1 MPLIDLK
8 SDLTNLKFGND
19 RPGGGNSG
27 LPYIKTY
34 LPQNDFAAA
43 QLGIDAGKYS
53 IDFPIRGGAKAVT
66 DAVTDTLRITRFFG
80 DLQRGPFF
88 IAKQIGLQ
96 LSNPRTEVGTV
107 LGNTPYTQVYVPTN
121 TLAQV
126 GVQGS
131 GIHWDRPGL
140 VPSTPDQLKYAY
152 VVGQQV
158 VTNVS
163 KSNRLLNLY
172 TTKIKPGSTTIDPL
186 VIKQLGIDD
195 KSTLN
200 LFKYSN
206 GPETTYGIG
215 ETIIPRFESTTPASS
230 SISAYPYLY
239 GTRPGLAQVPNYKNF
254 ITASNAYMS
263 QSGDIFSLGYVD
275 AQGSSSLNNIG
286 QQSDIVINNFSTNKY
301 PTNFRLVTG
310 SKPVLDYSKYTAAQ
324 SIFVSESRI
333 QVVSGIEANGATFAA
348 TSQQKIVT
356 KNNYESTPYPITY
369 SGSYVRPAKAT
380 PTNEPGS
387 ALTAYKLYQS
397 SSNPPTQVSR
407 SKDILDNAGSTFF
420 QNQSGLTFT
429 YDLIKSRGDVAKNN
443 RGQMPQDFRKV
454 LIDNRIGANSLYS
467 YDYRDAKVNMQGR
480 IGFANSGMTN
490 FDRSNTA
497 NSSSLTQDR
506 VTMTPIQAS
515 STRVL
520 YGNSGPNGDS
530 SARDLVKFVIEA
542 VDNNSPSQTTKIY
555 FRSYIDGFSD
565 NHQANWNGFSYA
577 GRGDTFYTYQ
587 GFTREVS
594 MNFSLPA
601 LSRPEMKRIYQKANY
616 LASLCYPNYNTAGLM
631 RGNITL
637 LTVGDYL
644 YRTPGILKSVNITI
658 PDDTAWE
665 IAMNEPEGNAAD
677 SQMYE
682 LPQMLKI
689 SLAFTPIMSILP
701 RRGAGVPLIT
711 PARKDNKFLGEV
723 AAIV

>member
-34 LPQNDFAAA
+34 LPQNDSAAA
-43 QLGIDAGKYS
+43 QLGIAAGKYS
-53 IDFPIRGGAKAVT
+53 IDFPIRGGAKALT
-66 DAVTDTLRITRFFG
+66 DAVTDTLRITKFFG

-121 TLAQV
+121 TLASV
-126 GVQGS
+126 AVQGS
-131 GIHWDRPGL
+131 GIHWDRPGI
-140 VPSTPDQLKYAY
+140 VPSTSNQLKYAY
-152 VVGQQV
+152 IVGQQV
-158 VTNVS
+158 VTNNG
-163 KSNRLLNLY
+163 KTNRLLTLY
-172 TTKIKPGSTTIDPL
+172 STKIKPGSVPIDPTN
-186 VIKQLGIDD
+186 VKRLGIDD
-195 KSTLN
+195 KSSLN

-206 GPETTYGIG
+206 GPETTYGLG
-215 ETIIPRFESTTPASS
+215 ETIIPRFDSTTPASS

-239 GTRPGLAQVPNYKNF
+239 GARPIPLLNYKQY
-254 ITASNAYMS
+254 ITASNVYMS
-263 QSGDIFSLGYVD
+263 QSGDVFNPGYVD
-275 AQGSSSLNNIG
+275 AQGSFYLNNIG
-286 QQSDIVINNFSTNKY
+286 QQSDVIVNNFSTNRY
-301 PTNFRLVTG
+301 PTNFRLITG
-310 SKPVLDYSKYTAAQ
+310 SKPIFDYSKYIAAQ
-324 SIFVSESRI
+324 SIFVSESTI
-333 QVVSGIEANGATFAA
+333 QIVSGIEANGATFIAN
-348 TSQQKIVT
+348 SQQKVVT
-356 KNNYESTPYPITY
+356 RNNYESTPYPITY
-369 SGSYVRPAKAT
+369 SGSYVRPAIAGT
-380 PTNEPGS
+380 DVEPGS
-387 ALTAYKLYQS
+387 ALTAYKLYQTAT
-397 SSNPPTQVSR
+397 NPPLQASR
-407 SKDILDNAGSTFF
+407 SQDILANADATLF
-420 QNQSGLTFT
+420 QTPSGFSFT
-429 YDLIKSRGDVAKNN
+429 YDLIKSRGDDAKGH
-443 RGQMPQDFRKV
+443 RGQMPQDFRKILV
-454 LIDNRIGANSLYS
+454 DNRIGRKSLYS
-467 YDYRDAKVNMQGR
+467 YDYQANNVNMQGR
-480 IGFANSGMTN
+480 IGYANSGMTS
-490 FDRSNTA
+490 FDRSKTSNTNTA
-497 NSSSLTQDR
+497 TQDK
-506 VTMTPIQAS
+506 VTMTPIQ
-515 STRVL
+515 
-520 YGNSGPNGDS
+520 PS
-530 SARDLVKFVIEA
+530 SAGGLQGGDFRDLVKFVVEA
-542 VDNNSPSQTTKIY
+542 VDNNAPTQTTKIY

-565 NHQANWNGFSYA
+565 NHNANWNGFSYT

-616 LASLCYPNYNTAGLM
+616 LASLCYPNYNSSGLM

-665 IAMNEPEGNAAD
+665 VAMNQPEGVAGD
-677 SQMYE
+677 TEMYE

-711 PARKDNKFLGEV
+711 PATKNNKFLGEV

>member
-34 LPQNDFAAA
+34 LPQNDFTAT
-43 QLGIDAGKYS
+43 QLGIAAGKYS

-107 LGNTPYTQVYVPTN
+107 LGDTPYTQVYVPTN

-172 TTKIKPGSTTIDPL
+172 TTKIKPGSTAIDPL
-186 VIKQLGIDD
+186 IIKQLGIDD

-215 ETIIPRFESTTPASS
+215 ETIIPRFESTTPASA

-263 QSGDIFSLGYVD
+263 QSGDTFNLGYVD

-286 QQSDIVINNFSTNKY
+286 QQSNIVINNFTTNRY
-301 PTNFRLVTG
+301 PTNFRLITG
-310 SKPVLDYSKYTAAQ
+310 SKPVFDYSKYTAAQ
-324 SIFVSESRI
+324 SIFVSESQI
-333 QVVSGIEANGATFAA
+333 QVVSGIEANGTTFIAN
-348 TSQQKIVT
+348 SQQRIVT
-356 KNNYESTPYPITY
+356 RNNYESTPYPINY
-369 SGSYVRPAKAT
+369 SSSYVRPAKAEVT
-380 PTNEPGS
+380 VEPGN
-387 ALTAYKLYQS
+387 ALTAYKLYQTNT
-397 SSNPPTQVSR
+397 NPPLQASR

-429 YDLIKSRGDVAKNN
+429 YDLIKSRGEIAKSN
-443 RGQMPQDFRKV
+443 RGQIPQDFRKV
-454 LIDNRIGANSLYS
+454 LIDNRIGENSLYS

-480 IGFANSGMTN
+480 VGIANSGMTN

-497 NSSSLTQDR
+497 NVNSSTQDK
-506 VTMTPIQAS
+506 VTMTPIQ
-515 STRVL
+515 
-520 YGNSGPNGDS
+520 PS
-530 SARDLVKFVIEA
+530 SAGGLQGGNFRDLVKFVIEA

-616 LASLCYPNYNTAGLM
+616 LASLCYPNYNSAGLM

-658 PDDTAWE
+658 PDDAAWE

-711 PARKDNKFLGEV
+711 PANKNNKFLGEV

>member
-8 SDLTNLKFGND
+8 SNLTDLKFGND

-34 LPQNDFAAA
+34 LPQNDSAAA
-43 QLGIDAGKYS
+43 NLAIDAGKYS
-53 IDFPIRGGAKAVT
+53 IDFPIRGGAKALT

-96 LSNPRTEVGTV
+96 LSNPRTEVGDV
-107 LGNTPYTQVYVPTN
+107 LGGTPYTQVYVPTN

-140 VPSTPDQLKYAY
+140 VPSTPDQSKYAY
-152 VVGQQV
+152 IVGQQV
-158 VTNVS
+158 TTNVG

-172 TTKIKPGSTTIDPL
+172 TTKIKPGSLAIDP
-186 VIKQLGIDD
+186 IMMKKLGIDD
-195 KSTLN
+195 KSSLN

-215 ETIIPRFESTTPASS
+215 ETIIPRFESTTPSSASV
-230 SISAYPYLY
+230 SAYPYLY
-239 GTRPGLAQVPNYKNF
+239 GARPGLAQVPNYKDF
-254 ITASNAYMS
+254 ITASYAYMS
-263 QSGDIFSLGYVD
+263 ESGDIFDPGFVD
-275 AQGSSSLNNIG
+275 AQGSASLNNIG
-286 QQSDIVINNFSTNKY
+286 QQSNIVINNFSTNRY
-301 PTNFRLVTG
+301 PTNFRLITG
-310 SKPVLDYSKYTAAQ
+310 SKPVFNYSKYTAAQ
-324 SIFVSESRI
+324 SIFVSESSI
-333 QVVSGIEANGATFAA
+333 QVVSGIEANGTTFIAN
-348 TSQQKIVT
+348 SQQKIVT
-356 KNNYESTPYPITY
+356 RNNYESTPYPINY
-369 SGSYVRPAKAT
+369 SSSYARPAKAEVT
-380 PTNEPGS
+380 VEPGN

-397 SSNPPTQVSR
+397 VTNPPLQASR
-407 SKDILDNAGSTFF
+407 SQDILTDANASFF
-420 QNQSGLTFT
+420 QSPSGFAYT
-429 YDLIKSRGDVAKNN
+429 YDLIKSRGDIARSN
-443 RGQMPQDFRKV
+443 RGQIPQDFRKI
-454 LIDNRIGANSLYS
+454 LIDNRIGGQSLYG
-467 YDYRDAKVNMQGR
+467 YDYKDNKINMQGR

-490 FDRSNTA
+490 FDRSKTS
-497 NSSSLTQDR
+497 NSNSLTQDR
-506 VTMTPIQAS
+506 VTMTPIQGS
-515 STRVL
+515 SAAGL
-520 YGNSGPNGDS
+520 YANSRANGDS
-530 SARDLVKFVIEA
+530 SARDLVKFVVEA
-542 VDNNSPSQTTKIY
+542 VDNNSPTQTTKIY

-565 NHQANWNGFSYA
+565 NHNANWNGFSYT

-616 LASLCYPNYNTAGLM
+616 LASLCYPNYNSSGLM

-644 YRTPGILKSVNITI
+644 YRTPGILKSVNISI
-658 PDDTAWE
+658 PDDIAWE

-677 SQMYE
+677 AEMYE

-711 PARKDNKFLGEV
+711 PARKDNKFLATV

>member
-34 LPQNDFAAA
+34 LPQNDFTAT
-43 QLGIDAGKYS
+43 QLGIAAGKYS

-88 IAKQIGLQ
+88 VAKQIGLQ

-172 TTKIKPGSTTIDPL
+172 TTKIKPGSTAIDPL
-186 VIKQLGIDD
+186 IIKQLGIDD

-239 GTRPGLAQVPNYKNF
+239 GARPGLAQVPNYKNF

-286 QQSDIVINNFSTNKY
+286 QQSNIVINNFSTNKY
-301 PTNFRLVTG
+301 PTNFRLITG
-310 SKPVLDYSKYTAAQ
+310 SKPVFDYSKYTAAQ
-324 SIFVSESRI
+324 SVFVSESQI
-333 QVVSGIEANGATFAA
+333 QVVSGIEAGGTTFVA
-348 TSQQKIVT
+348 TSQQKTVT

-369 SGSYVRPAKAT
+369 SGSYVRPAKTT
-380 PTNEPGS
+380 PTDEPGS
-387 ALTAYKLYQS
+387 ALTAYKLYQTNT
-397 SSNPPTQVSR
+397 NPPLQVSR

-429 YDLIKSRGDVAKNN
+429 YDLIKSRGDIAKSN

-454 LIDNRIGANSLYS
+454 LIDNRIGENSLYS

-497 NSSSLTQDR
+497 NTNSSTQDK
-506 VTMTPIQAS
+506 VTMTPIQPS
-515 STRVL
+515 STGGL
-520 YGNSGPNGDS
+520 QGGNF
-530 SARDLVKFVIEA
+530 RDLVKFVIEA

-616 LASLCYPNYNTAGLM
+616 LASLCYPNYNSAGLM

-644 YRTPGILKSVNITI
+644 YRTPGILKSVNISI
-658 PDDTAWE
+658 PDDAAWE
-665 IAMNEPEGNAAD
+665 IAMNEPEGNTAD

>member
-34 LPQNDFAAA
+34 LPQNDSAAA
-43 QLGIDAGKYS
+43 QLGIAAGKYS
-53 IDFPIRGGAKAVT
+53 IDFPIRGGAKALT
-66 DAVTDTLRITRFFG
+66 DAVTDTLRITKFFG

-96 LSNPRTEVGTV
+96 LSNPRTEVGAV
-107 LGNTPYTQVYVPTN
+107 LGSTPYTQVYVPTN

-131 GIHWDRPGL
+131 GIHWDRPGI
-140 VPSTPDQLKYAY
+140 VPSTSDQLKYAY
-152 VVGQQV
+152 IVGQQV
-158 VTNVS
+158 VTNNG
-163 KSNRLLNLY
+163 KTNRLLTLY
-172 TTKIKPGSTTIDPL
+172 STKINPGSVAIDPTN
-186 VIKQLGIDD
+186 IKRLGIDD
-195 KSTLN
+195 KSSLN

-206 GPETTYGIG
+206 GPETTYGLG
-215 ETIIPRFESTTPASS
+215 ETIIPRFDSTTPASS

-239 GTRPGLAQVPNYKNF
+239 GARPIPLLNYKRYV
-254 ITASNAYMS
+254 TASNVYMS
-263 QSGDIFSLGYVD
+263 QSGDIFNPGYVD
-275 AQGSSSLNNIG
+275 AQGSFYLNNIG
-286 QQSDIVINNFSTNKY
+286 QQSDVIVNNFSTNRY
-301 PTNFRLVTG
+301 PTNFRLITG
-310 SKPVLDYSKYTAAQ
+310 SKPVFDYSKYTAAQ
-324 SIFVSESRI
+324 SIFVSESQI
-333 QVVSGIEANGATFAA
+333 QVVSGIEANGATFIAN
-348 TSQQKIVT
+348 SQQKVVT
-356 KNNYESTPYPITY
+356 KNNYESTPYPINY
-369 SGSYVRPAKAT
+369 SGSYVRPAKAGT
-380 PTNEPGS
+380 DVEPGS

-397 SSNPPTQVSR
+397 VTNPPLQASR
-407 SKDILDNAGSTFF
+407 SQDILKEADDTFF
-420 QNQSGLTFT
+420 QTSAGFAYT
-429 YDLIKSRGDVAKNN
+429 YDLIKSRGDVAKGH
-443 RGQMPQDFRKV
+443 RGQMPQDFRKI
-454 LIDNRIGANSLYS
+454 LIDNRIGGKSLYS
-467 YDYRDAKVNMQGR
+467 YDYQDNKINMQGR
-480 IGFANSGMTN
+480 IGFANSGKTN
-490 FDRSNTA
+490 FNRKNLLENDST
-497 NSSSLTQDR
+497 TQDA

-515 STRVL
+515 SAGGL
-520 YGNSGPNGDS
+520 QGGNF
-530 SARDLVKFVIEA
+530 RDLVKFVVEA
-542 VDNNSPSQTTKIY
+542 VDNNAPTQTTKIY

-565 NHQANWNGFSYA
+565 NHNANWNGFSYT

-594 MNFSLPA
+594 MNFTLPA
-601 LSRPEMKRIYQKANY
+601 LSRWEMKRIYQKANY
-616 LASLCYPNYNTAGLM
+616 LASLCYPNYNSSGLM

-665 IAMNEPEGNAAD
+665 VAMSQPEGNAAD
-677 SQMYE
+677 TDMYE

-711 PARKDNKFLGEV
+711 PATKNNKFLGEV

>member
-34 LPQNDFAAA
+34 LPENDSAAA
-43 QLGIDAGKYS
+43 QLAIAAGKYS

-66 DAVTDTLRITRFFG
+66 DAITDTLRITKFFG

-107 LGNTPYTQVYVPTN
+107 LGSTPYTQVYVPTN

-131 GIHWDRPGL
+131 GIHWDRPGII
-140 VPSTPDQLKYAY
+140 PSTPDQLKYAY
-152 VVGQQV
+152 IVGQQV
-158 VTNVS
+158 VTNTG

-172 TTKIKPGSTTIDPL
+172 TTKIKPGTIAIDPL
-186 VIKQLGIDD
+186 MIKKLGIDD
-195 KSTLN
+195 KSALN

-215 ETIIPRFESTTPASS
+215 ETIIPRFESTTPASAS
-230 SISAYPYLY
+230 VSAYPYLY

-254 ITASNAYMS
+254 ITASNVYMS
-263 QSGDIFSLGYVD
+263 QSGDIFDPGYVD

-286 QQSDIVINNFSTNKY
+286 QQSDVVINNYSKNRH
-301 PTNFRLVTG
+301 PVNFHLVTG
-310 SKPVLDYSKYTAAQ
+310 SKPVINYLDYTAAQ
-324 SIFVSESRI
+324 SVFVSESKI
-333 QVVSGIEANGATFAA
+333 QIVSGIEANGTTFIAS
-348 TSQQKIVT
+348 SQQKTVT
-356 KNNYESTPYPITY
+356 RNNYESTPYPINY
-369 SGSYVRPAKAT
+369 SGSYVRPAKAEIT
-380 PTNEPGS
+380 VEPGN
-387 ALTAYKLYQS
+387 ALTAYKLYQTVT
-397 SSNPPTQVSR
+397 NPPLQATR
-407 SKDILDNAGSTFF
+407 SKAILDNANSTFF

-454 LIDNRIGANSLYS
+454 LIDNRIGRNSLYG
-467 YDYRDAKVNMQGR
+467 YDYRSNKTNMQGR
-480 IGFANSGMTN
+480 IGYANSGMTN
-490 FDRSNTA
+490 FDRSNPGNTA
-497 NSSSLTQDR
+497 PETQDK
-506 VTMTPIQAS
+506 VTMTPIQ
-515 STRVL
+515 
-520 YGNSGPNGDS
+520 PS
-530 SARDLVKFVIEA
+530 SAGGLQGGNFRDLVKFVVEA
-542 VDNNSPSQTTKIY
+542 VDNNSPTQTTKIY
-555 FRSYIDGFSD
+555 FRSYINGFTD
-565 NHQANWNGFSYA
+565 NHGAQWNGSTYT

-594 MNFSLPA
+594 LQFTLPA

-616 LASLCYPNYNTAGLM
+616 LASLCYPDYNKAGLM

-677 SQMYE
+677 SEMYE

-711 PARKDNKFLGEV
+711 PANKNNRFLNSPTDPGNPS
-723 AAIV
+723 AIV

>member
-34 LPQNDFAAA
+34 LPQNDFTAT
-43 QLGIDAGKYS
+43 QLGIAAGKYS

-152 VVGQQV
+152 VVGQQI

-172 TTKIKPGSTTIDPL
+172 TTKIKPGSTAIDPL
-186 VIKQLGIDD
+186 IIKQLGIDD

-215 ETIIPRFESTTPASS
+215 ETIIPRFESTTPASA

-263 QSGDIFSLGYVD
+263 QSGDIFNLGYVD

-286 QQSDIVINNFSTNKY
+286 QQSDIVINNFTTNRY
-301 PTNFRLVTG
+301 PTNFRLITG
-310 SKPVLDYSKYTAAQ
+310 SKPVFDYSKYTAAQ
-324 SIFVSESRI
+324 SIFVSESNI
-333 QVVSGIEANGATFAA
+333 QVVSGIEANGTTFIAN
-348 TSQQKIVT
+348 SQQRIVT
-356 KNNYESTPYPITY
+356 RNNYESTPYPINY
-369 SGSYVRPAKAT
+369 SSSYVRPAKAEVT
-380 PTNEPGS
+380 VEPGN
-387 ALTAYKLYQS
+387 ALTAYKLYQTNT
-397 SSNPPTQVSR
+397 NPPLQASR

-429 YDLIKSRGDVAKNN
+429 YDLIKSRGEIAKSN
-443 RGQMPQDFRKV
+443 RGQIPQDFRKV
-454 LIDNRIGANSLYS
+454 LIDNRIGENSLYS

-480 IGFANSGMTN
+480 VGIANSGMTN

-497 NSSSLTQDR
+497 NVNSSTQDK
-506 VTMTPIQAS
+506 VTMTPIQ
-515 STRVL
+515 
-520 YGNSGPNGDS
+520 PS
-530 SARDLVKFVIEA
+530 SAGGLQGGNFRDLVKFVIEA

-665 IAMNEPEGNAAD
+665 IAMNEPEGNTAD

-711 PARKDNKFLGEV
+711 PASKDNKFLGEV

>member
-34 LPQNDFAAA
+34 LPQNDSAAA
-43 QLGIDAGKYS
+43 QLGIAAGKYS

-66 DAVTDTLRITRFFG
+66 NAVTDTLRITKFFG

-96 LSNPRTEVGTV
+96 LSNPRTEVGAV

-121 TLAQV
+121 TLASV
-126 GVQGS
+126 AVQGS

-158 VTNVS
+158 VTNS
-163 KSNRLLNLY
+163 GKTNRLLTLY
-172 TTKIKPGSTTIDPL
+172 SSKIKPGSAPIDPL
-186 VIKQLGIDD
+186 IVKKLGIDS
-195 KSTLN
+195 KSPLN

-230 SISAYPYLY
+230 SVAAYPYLY
-239 GTRPGLAQVPNYKNF
+239 GARPNLAQVPNYKSF
-254 ITASNAYMS
+254 ITASDAYMS
-263 QSGDIFSLGYVD
+263 QSGDVFSLGYVD
-275 AQGSSSLNNIG
+275 SQGSASLNNIG
-286 QQSDIVINNFSTNKY
+286 QQTKSTLNNFTKNKY

-310 SKPVLDYSKYTAAQ
+310 SKPVLDYTKYTAAQ
-324 SIFVSESRI
+324 SIFVSESKI
-333 QVVSGIEANGATFAA
+333 QIVSGIEANGQNYIASA
-348 TSQQKIVT
+348 QQKTVT
-356 KNNYESTPYPITY
+356 RNNYESTPYPINY
-369 SGSYVRPAKAT
+369 SGSYVRPAKA
-380 PTNEPGS
+380 NVVAEPGN

-397 SSNPPTQVSR
+397 VTNPPLQASR
-407 SKDILDNAGSTFF
+407 SQDILKEADNTFF
-420 QNQSGLTFT
+420 QTSAGFAYT
-429 YDLIKSRGDVAKNN
+429 YDLIKSRGDVAKGH
-443 RGQMPQDFRKV
+443 RGQMPQDFRKI
-454 LIDNRIGANSLYS
+454 LIQNRIGGKSLYG
-467 YDYRDAKVNMQGR
+467 YDYQVVNMEKR
-480 IGFANSGMTN
+480 IGYANSGMTN
-490 FDRSNTA
+490 FDRSKRGNTD
-497 NSSSLTQDR
+497 SLTQDS

-515 STRVL
+515 STDGL
-520 YGNSGPNGDS
+520 KGGDF
-530 SARDLVKFVIEA
+530 RDLVKFVVEA
-542 VDNNSPSQTTKIY
+542 VDNNAPTQTTKIY
-555 FRSYIDGFSD
+555 FRSYINGFTD
-565 NHQANWNGFSYA
+565 NHGADWSSFRYT
-577 GRGDTFYTYQ
+577 GRGDNFYTYQ

-594 MNFSLPA
+594 LQFTLPA
-601 LSRPEMKRIYQKANY
+601 LSAPEMKRIYQKANY
-616 LASLCYPNYNTAGLM
+616 LASLCYPNYNSAGLM

-658 PDDTAWE
+658 PDDSAWE
-665 IAMNEPEGNAAD
+665 IAMNQPEGDTAD
-677 SQMYE
+677 SLMYE

-711 PARKDNKFLGEV
+711 PASKNNRFLGEV
-723 AAIV
+723 ASII

>member
-34 LPQNDFAAA
+34 LPQNDSAAA
-43 QLGIDAGKYS
+43 RLGIAAGKYS
-53 IDFPIRGGAKAVT
+53 IDFPIRGGAKALT
-66 DAVTDTLRITRFFG
+66 DAVTDTLRITKFFG

-96 LSNPRTEVGTV
+96 LSNPRTEVGAV
-107 LGNTPYTQVYVPTN
+107 LGSTPYTQVYVPTN
-121 TLAQV
+121 TLASV
-126 GVQGS
+126 AVQGS
-131 GIHWDRPGL
+131 GIHWDRPGI
-140 VPSTPDQLKYAY
+140 VPSTSDQLKYAY
-152 VVGQQV
+152 IVGQQV
-158 VTNVS
+158 ITNNG
-163 KSNRLLNLY
+163 KTNRLLTLY
-172 TTKIKPGSTTIDPL
+172 STKIKPGSVPIDPTN
-186 VIKQLGIDD
+186 VKRLGIDD
-195 KSTLN
+195 KSSLN

-206 GPETTYGIG
+206 GPETTYGLG
-215 ETIIPRFESTTPASS
+215 ETIIPRFDSTTPASS

-239 GTRPGLAQVPNYKNF
+239 GTRPIPLLNYKQY
-254 ITASNAYMS
+254 ITASNVYMS
-263 QSGDIFSLGYVD
+263 QSGDVFNPGYVD
-275 AQGSSSLNNIG
+275 AQGSFYLNNIG
-286 QQSDIVINNFSTNKY
+286 QQSDVIVNNFSTNRY
-301 PTNFRLVTG
+301 PTNFRLITG
-310 SKPVLDYSKYTAAQ
+310 SKPIFDYSKYIAAQ
-324 SIFVSESRI
+324 SIFVSESTI
-333 QVVSGIEANGATFAA
+333 QIVSGIEANGATFIAN
-348 TSQQKIVT
+348 SQQKVVT
-356 KNNYESTPYPITY
+356 RNNYESTPYPITY
-369 SGSYVRPAKAT
+369 SGSYVRPAIAGT
-380 PTNEPGS
+380 DVEPGS

-397 SSNPPTQVSR
+397 ATNPPLQASR
-407 SKDILDNAGSTFF
+407 SQDILANADATLF
-420 QNQSGLTFT
+420 QTPSGFSFT
-429 YDLIKSRGDVAKNN
+429 YDLIKSRGDDAKGH
-443 RGQMPQDFRKV
+443 RGQMPQDFRKILV
-454 LIDNRIGANSLYS
+454 DNRIGRKSLYS
-467 YDYRDAKVNMQGR
+467 YDYQANNVNMQGR
-480 IGFANSGMTN
+480 IGYANSGMTS
-490 FDRSNTA
+490 FDRSKTSNTNTA
-497 NSSSLTQDR
+497 TQDK
-506 VTMTPIQAS
+506 VTMTPIQ
-515 STRVL
+515 
-520 YGNSGPNGDS
+520 PS
-530 SARDLVKFVIEA
+530 SAGGLQGGDFRDLVKFVVEA
-542 VDNNSPSQTTKIY
+542 VDNNAPTQTTKIY

-565 NHQANWNGFSYA
+565 NHNANWNGFSYT

-616 LASLCYPNYNTAGLM
+616 LASLCYPNYNSSGLM

-665 IAMNEPEGNAAD
+665 VAMNQPEGVAGD
-677 SQMYE
+677 TEMYE

-711 PARKDNKFLGEV
+711 PATKNNKFLGEV

>member
-34 LPQNDFAAA
+34 LPQNDGAAA
-43 QLGIDAGKYS
+43 QLAIAAGKYS
-53 IDFPIRGGAKAVT
+53 IDFPIRGGAKAAT
-66 DAVTDTLRITRFFG
+66 DAVTDTLRITKFFG

-96 LSNPRTEVGTV
+96 LSNPRTEVGDV
-107 LGNTPYTQVYVPTN
+107 LGGTPYTQVYVPTN

-140 VPSTPDQLKYAY
+140 VPNTPNQLKYAY

-158 VTNVS
+158 ITNS
-163 KSNRLLNLY
+163 GKSNRLLTLY
-172 TTKIKPGSTTIDPL
+172 STKIKPGTTQIDPL
-186 VIKQLGIDD
+186 IVKKLGIDD
-195 KSTLN
+195 KSSLN

-215 ETIIPRFESTTPASS
+215 ETIIPRFESTTPASA

-239 GTRPGLAQVPNYKNF
+239 GTRPAPAQILNYKSF

-263 QSGDIFSLGYVD
+263 QSGDIFNLGYVD
-275 AQGSSSLNNIG
+275 AQGSASLNNIG
-286 QQSDIVINNFSTNKY
+286 QQSSTIINNFSKNKY
-301 PTNFRLVTG
+301 PTNFHLITG
-310 SKPVLDYSKYTAAQ
+310 SKPVLNYSKYTGAQ
-324 SIFVSESRI
+324 SIFVSESKI
-333 QVVSGIEANGATFAA
+333 QIVSGIEANGSNFIASA
-348 TSQQKIVT
+348 QQKTVT

-369 SGSYVRPAKAT
+369 SGSYVRPAKAEIT
-380 PTNEPGS
+380 VEPGK
-387 ALTAYKLYQS
+387 AETAYKLYQTVT
-397 SSNPPTQVSR
+397 NPPLQATR
-407 SKDILDNAGSTFF
+407 SKDILDNANSTFF

-429 YDLIKSRGDVAKNN
+429 YDLIKSRGDIAKNN
-443 RGQMPQDFRKV
+443 RGQMPQDFRQV
-454 LIDNRIGANSLYS
+454 LISNRIGGNSLYG
-467 YDYRDAKVNMQGR
+467 YDYRSKSVNMQGR
-480 IGFANSGMTN
+480 IGYANSGMTN
-490 FDRSNTA
+490 FDRSNPSNT
-497 NSSSLTQDR
+497 NSETQDK

-515 STRVL
+515 STEGL
-520 YGNSGPNGDS
+520 KKDNF
-530 SARDLVKFVIEA
+530 RDLVKFVVEA
-542 VDNNSPSQTTKIY
+542 VDNNAPTQTTKIY
-555 FRSYIDGFSD
+555 FRSYINGFTD
-565 NHQANWNGFSYA
+565 NHGANWNSTTYT
-577 GRGDTFYTYQ
+577 GRGDQFYTYQ
-587 GFTREVS
+587 GFTREVNLS
-594 MNFSLPA
+594 FTLPA

-616 LASLCYPNYNTAGLM
+616 LASLCYPDYNGSGLM

-658 PDDTAWE
+658 PDEVAWE
-665 IAMNEPEGNAAD
+665 IAMNQPEGNTAD
-677 SQMYE
+677 AGMYE

-689 SLAFTPIMSILP
+689 NLAFTPIMSILP

-711 PARKDNKFLGEV
+711 PASKDNKFLGEV